1 MPYESILFPK
11 GYKVRDE
18 REEEN
23 KLVGT
28 DAG

>member
-1 MPYESILFPK
+1 MPHESILLPK
-11 GYKVRDE
+11 GYKVKDE